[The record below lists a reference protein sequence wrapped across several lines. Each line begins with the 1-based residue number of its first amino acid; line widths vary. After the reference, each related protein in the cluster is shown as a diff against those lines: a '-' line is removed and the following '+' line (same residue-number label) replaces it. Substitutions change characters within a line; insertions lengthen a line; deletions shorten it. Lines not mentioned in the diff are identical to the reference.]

1 MKQRSH
7 HRAPSAQDLPA
18 AQGDRMPVRA
28 MHERSPTP
36 ARTLQAFVDQSPR
49 MQAQRRL
56 VDGVLGGVEGD
67 RPVSQGAGRSSPE
80 RAAAGS
86 PVGVAQLGKKDS
98 AIPDFVTEFFK
109 SLNTTYHAFKQGNW
123 NLIAQA
129 HAQAHGAAPSTEGA
143 AYTIDAITGRKLVE
157 MLTRTGWKPHDSESR
172 KSAIETSAA
181 FSKARRQQ
189 GASSDR
195 GGAPQLTTDD
205 QRRPIRTITSHK
217 ARKKLRQDGASE
229 YYYLKGNNAL
239 FKDGR
244 PVKEADYP
252 IPSALQPAAA
262 AIDDVDS
269 DESEESEESS
279 EESEIEGTRPVQS
292 GEGGSPKD
300 EF

>member
-1 MKQRSH
+1 MKQRFH

-18 AQGDRMPVRA
+18 AQGDRVPVRA
-28 MHERSPTP
+28 MHERSLIQ

-56 VDGVLGGVEGD
+56 VDGVLGGAEGN
-67 RPVSQGAGRSSPE
+67 RPVLQAAGRSSPD
-80 RAAAGS
+80 RSAAAS

-98 AIPDFVTEFFK
+98 AIPDFVTEFFE

-123 NLIAQA
+123 SLISQA
-129 HAQAHGAAPSTEGA
+129 HAQAHGAAPSTSGA

-205 QRRPIRTITSHK
+205 QGKPIRTITSHK
-217 ARKKLRQDGASE
+217 ARKKLHQDGASE

-239 FKDGR
+239 FKEGR
-244 PVKEADYP
+244 PVKETDYP
-252 IPSALQPAAA
+252 IPGALQPAAA
-262 AIDDVDS
+262 TIDDVDS
-269 DESEESEESS
+269 DESEESS
-279 EESEIEGTRPVQS
+279 EESEIEVTRPVQS

-300 EF
+300 EP